1 MCRLLSRV
9 RRDAQ
14 FAIESAAPSMVLA
27 DASLASLPMDS
38 AGPIK
43 GISYLV
49 VVDAHSKWPEVCS
62 MTTTTSEATI
72 ACIHELF
79 CRFGFPET
87 LVSDN
92 GSQFISAEF
101 RAYLKHRGIRHV
113 RTAPYHPSS
122 NGLAERFV
130 QTLKSALRKISP
142 RSASEELADFLLA
155 YRNTPHAT
163 TGEAPSTLLLG
174 RRLRTRLDLLRP
186 AVENRVRQRQFDQT
200 RRHPCRSNV
209 IAVGD
214 ARAPKSEH
222 TGLLHFRLHRKCSR
236 HSQDSNPRPAGQQPS
251 TLATRPPRRGG
262 DAVRVRNVRSGPK
275 WLCATVLARTGPV
288 SYRLSVVI
296 PRGVFQWVRHQNHI
310 RNDNTG
316 ITTEFELPFSER
328 QQEVATQVPTCD
340 SSHDVDSSLTSQSEP
355 ADTANAPSERRY
367 PQRQRRPPD
376 RFVP

>member
-1 MCRLLSRV
+1 MCRLLSRM
-9 RRDAQ
+9 RRDTQ
-14 FAIESAAPSMVLA
+14 FASESAAPSMVLA
-27 DASLASLPMDS
+27 DASLATPTHGLCRSN
-38 AGPIK
+38 K
-43 GISYLV
+43 
-49 VVDAHSKWPEVCS
+49 
-62 MTTTTSEATI
+62 
-72 ACIHELF
+72 
-79 CRFGFPET
+79 RFGFPET

-101 RAYLKHRGIRHV
+101 QAYLKHRGIRHV

-130 QTLKSALRKISP
+130 QTLKSALRKTSP
-142 RSASEELADFLLA
+142 RSASEELADFLLT

-174 RRLRTRLDLLRP
+174 RRLRTRLDLIRP
-186 AVENRVRQRQFDQT
+186 AVENRVHQRQFDQT
-200 RRHPCRSNV
+200 RRHSCRDNV

-214 ARAPKSEH
+214 A
-222 TGLLHFRLHRKCSR
+222 
-236 HSQDSNPRPAGQQPS
+236 
-251 TLATRPPRRGG
+251 
-262 DAVRVRNVRSGPK
+262 VRVRNFRSGPK

-288 SYRLSVVI
+288 SYRLSVVT

-316 ITTEFELPFSER
+316 IATEFELPFSER
-328 QQEVATQVPTCD
+328 QQEVPAQVPACD
-340 SSHDVDSSLTSQSEP
+340 SSHDVDSSPTAQSEP
-355 ADTANAPSERRY
+355 ADTSNAPSERRY